1 MRTASP
7 AICHLVVALL
17 STAATS
23 CAPLRGVVAGANR
36 VQTFASP
43 SPPERRVVQGIES
56 ACAAGSIT
64 WIVPVN
70 GGVVLVDAGFDES
83 GAQITRALRGR
94 KVLAVLLTHGH
105 LDHRSAAHLFKAPV
119 YVGAGDLDLVRGER
133 ITHSVVGR
141 LGDVIGTPPIPN
153 ALLPVDD
160 GEVLVI
166 GMRRFTVVAL
176 PGHTPGSVG
185 WQYGRLLFTGDAVQ
199 GPLGDGELWPA
210 PPTVTDDMRKAYASM
225 RKLIALDVDTV
236 LDGHFGRT
244 DGVNAAAMR
253 AVRRVHSDDQLL
265 EHPVMRPAGCEET
278 P

>member
-1 MRTASP
+1 M
-7 AICHLVVALL
+7 VALL
-17 STAATS
+17 STATAS
-23 CAPLRGVVAGANR
+23 CAALRGIVADANR

-43 SPPERRVVQGIES
+43 SPAERRVVQGIES

-70 GGVVLVDAGFDES
+70 DGVVLVDAGFDET
-83 GAQITRALRGR
+83 GAQIMKALHGR
-94 KVLAVLLTHGH
+94 RVLAILLTHGH

-119 YVGAGDLDLVRGER
+119 YVGEGDIDLVRGER
-133 ITHSVVGR
+133 ITGSVVGR
-141 LGDVIGTPPIPN
+141 LGDIIGTPPIPK

-160 GEVLVI
+160 GEVLMI
-166 GMRRFTVVAL
+166 GMRRFTVIAL

-185 WQYGRLLFTGDAVQ
+185 WKYGRLLFTGDAVQ

-210 PPTVTDDMRKAYASM
+210 PPTVTDDMRRAYLSM
-225 RKLIALDVDTV
+225 RKLVSLDVDTI

-244 DGVNAAAMR
+244 DGVNTAAMR
-253 AVRRVHSDDQLL
+253 AIKRVHDDDQLF
-265 EHPVMRPAGCEET
+265 EHPAVRPAGCAEA